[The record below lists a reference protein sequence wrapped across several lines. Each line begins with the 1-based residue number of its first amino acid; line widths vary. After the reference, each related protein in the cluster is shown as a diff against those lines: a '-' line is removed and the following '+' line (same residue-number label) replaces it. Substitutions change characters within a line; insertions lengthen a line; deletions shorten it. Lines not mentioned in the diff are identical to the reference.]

1 MEESVAAG
9 GAAGGGLVFIIQIAI
24 TVIMVVALWKIFTK
38 AGKPG
43 WASIIPIYNAYVML
57 QIAGKPGWWLL
68 LMFIPI
74 VNIVIAIMMIA
85 GISSNFGKSIGF
97 TVGLIL
103 LPIIFYPMLA
113 FGNAG
118 YQQIE
123 TAVPV

>member
-9 GAAGGGLVFIIQIAI
+9 GAAGGGLAFIIQIVIA
-24 TVIMVVALWKIFTK
+24 VIMIIALWKVFTK
-38 AGKPG
+38 AGQPG

-68 LMFIPI
+68 LMFIPL
-74 VNIVIAIMMIA
+74 VNIVIAIIMIA
-85 GISSNFGKSIGF
+85 NISTNFGKGGGF

-113 FGNAG
+113 FGNAE

-123 TAVPV
+123 ATVPV